1 MTNTR
6 REFLKAAAVAGMASG
21 AVLRGGFAARLARAG
36 GEAATTNPGEQT
48 MRTIV
53 SEGFGRIVV
62 LSFDRGEKLR
72 ESIRERLKYLGIKD
86 AVLVSAMGTLEK
98 ARFHRIKHTGQLPED
113 EVFEIDAPIELA
125 AVDGIVADGEPHFHM
140 VFQDMDRAYAAHLED
155 GSVVCY
161 LAEIVLAEIKGVQ
174 LTRLRNAHGVM
185 LLQEKKP

>member
-1 MTNTR
+1 
-6 REFLKAAAVAGMASG
+6 
-21 AVLRGGFAARLARAG
+21 
-36 GEAATTNPGEQT
+36 